1 MILNIH
7 FWGVRGSIP
16 APLSPQQIQSKIMA
30 AVQRIKPEDLTN
42 QETRAK
48 FISNLPSWIFGTIG
62 GNTPCI
68 EIIHNNTD
76 IILDAGTGLRVL
88 GKNRKNNN
96 HFHILFSHFHWDHI
110 QGLPFFDPIFNPKT
124 TLDIYSPWKE
134 TEEFLTKQTEEPF
147 SPPSVPK
154 SITKNINYNIIT
166 PGKNFLIDDIK
177 VNSIKMNH
185 PGTSYCYSFEAAGR
199 KFIYATDVELNPSDF
214 TPTEEAKAFFSNA
227 DAIVMDSQYTVEE
240 AQAKKNW
247 GHNAFCYAVDFAIQH
262 NIKKLY
268 LFHHEP
274 TYDDKKLN
282 SILQAARWYAQY
294 INHSDLKIF
303 LAQEGHE
310 FNL

>member
-147 SPPSVPK
+147 SPPSVP
-154 SITKNINYNIIT
+154 
-166 PGKNFLIDDIK
+166 
-177 VNSIKMNH
+177 
-185 PGTSYCYSFEAAGR
+185 
-199 KFIYATDVELNPSDF
+199 
-214 TPTEEAKAFFSNA
+214 
-227 DAIVMDSQYTVEE
+227 
-240 AQAKKNW
+240 
-247 GHNAFCYAVDFAIQH
+247 
-262 NIKKLY
+262 
-268 LFHHEP
+268 
-274 TYDDKKLN
+274 
-282 SILQAARWYAQY
+282 
-294 INHSDLKIF
+294 
-303 LAQEGHE
+303 
-310 FNL
+310 